1 MKVKHILKN
10 KGPEVFTIG
19 EDKTIYDALRILVN
33 NNIGVLLVL
42 NSAAKIV
49 GIFSERDMIKEV
61 YNNPEGFKDKLVKE
75 CMTEKIIFVEP
86 EDEMD
91 YVESIMTEN
100 HIRHL
105 PILDNNVLVGLISIG
120 DIVKSQLSNTQFENK
135 YLKDY
140 ISGNLVS

>member
-42 NSAAKIV
+42 NASAKIV

-61 YNNPEGFKDKLVKE
+61 YNNPDGFKDKLVKDI
-75 CMTEKIIFVEP
+75 MTKKIIFVEP

-140 ISGNLVS
+140 ISGNLIT

>member
-19 EDKTIYDALRILVN
+19 EEKTVFDALRILVN

-42 NSAAKIV
+42 NSGAKIV

-61 YNNPEGFKDKLVKE
+61 YNNPEGFRSKLVKE
-75 CMTEKIIFVEP
+75 CMTKKIIFVEP
-86 EDEMD
+86 EDEMS

-140 ISGNLVS
+140 ISGNLIT